1 MWPCIFSLG
10 VGGLGKYTSQGSAFL
25 IMMILG
31 GAVIPPLQGSLGDTP
46 SIGMHNSYLL
56 AAVCFGLLA
65 LLAVK
70 LRSVLK
76 AQGLDFDAQI
86 AGGGH

>member
-1 MWPCIFSLG
+1 
-10 VGGLGKYTSQGSAFL
+10 
-25 IMMILG
+25 MMILG

-46 SIGMHNSYLL
+46 GIGMHNSYLI

-65 LLAVK
+65 FLALK
-70 LRSVLK
+70 LKSVLK

-86 AGGGH
+86 AGSGH

>member
-1 MWPCIFSLG
+1 
-10 VGGLGKYTSQGSAFL
+10 
-25 IMMILG
+25 MMILG

-65 LLAVK
+65 FLALK

-76 AQGLDFDAQI
+76 AQGLDFDSQI
-86 AGGGH
+86 AGGH